1 MNIASPWSISELWT
15 AFEKMPGASLLAG
28 GTDLLVKMRAGLC
41 APSSILL
48 LERVP
53 ELKGLVEM
61 DDFIRIGACSTHTQI
76 LESDLVRTHLPILAR
91 AVRSLGSPPVRN
103 MGTIGG
109 NICTASPAGD
119 TLPPLYVLGAEI
131 EVLSST
137 EKRRVP
143 IADFI
148 RGPGQTALRPRE
160 VVSAIWIKKPAG
172 CNVHHYEKVGLRNA
186 LACSIAGMA
195 ALLGVGSDG
204 LVTSAAFAWGSIAPT
219 VLVCPE
225 ADKVLL
231 GEKISLAGLQ
241 EVAKIV
247 RRAASPISDI
257 RADADYR
264 TTVAANLVLRLAGLS
279 ETVR

>member
-1 MNIASPWSISELWT
+1 MNIASPRSLSELWT
-15 AFEKMPGASLLAG
+15 AFEKMPEASLLAG
-28 GTDLLVKMRAGLC
+28 GTDLLVKMRAELC

-53 ELKGLVEM
+53 ELKGLAEV
-61 DDFIRIGACSTHTQI
+61 DDSIRIGACSTHTQI

-91 AVRSLGSPPVRN
+91 AVRCLGSPPVRN

-119 TLPPLYVLGAEI
+119 TLPPLYALGAEI

-148 RGPGQTALRPRE
+148 LGPGQIALRPRE
-160 VVSAIWIKKPAG
+160 VVSAIWIKKPANS
-172 CNVHHYEKVGLRNA
+172 NVHHYEKVGLRNA

-195 ALLGVGSDG
+195 ALLGVGADG
-204 LVTSAAFAWGSIAPT
+204 HVTSAAFAWGSIAPT

-225 ADKVLL
+225 ADKALL
-231 GEKISLAGLQ
+231 GEKISLARLR
-241 EVAKIV
+241 EIAEIV

-257 RADADYR
+257 RADAEYR
-264 TTVAANLVLRLAGLS
+264 RTVAANLVLRLAGIG
-279 ETVR
+279 EK